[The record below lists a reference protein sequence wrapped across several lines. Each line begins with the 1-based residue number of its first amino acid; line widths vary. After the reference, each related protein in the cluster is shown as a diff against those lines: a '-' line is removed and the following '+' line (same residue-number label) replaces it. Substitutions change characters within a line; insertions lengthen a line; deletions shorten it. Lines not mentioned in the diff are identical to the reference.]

1 MFPTIYC
8 RILYLQKV
16 DSKFVAPL
24 TQEVQQNLHYDS
36 HSAHHVRHV
45 SPWSLTLCLFA
56 GCRLWGRR
64 SLGTR
69 RGRGGERRTSSF
81 TSWPRCCRCRAP
93 SPASWT
99 RPPSSGSPSATW
111 RWGTSP
117 TRATRRGTCAW
128 RDRRPTP
135 PSKVGGT
142 WRTGFVVRPDE
153 LSSLWTSLNWFVSD
167 HLLREAVSLTGLCAR

>member
-8 RILYLQKV
+8 LILYLQK
-16 DSKFVAPL
+16 L
-24 TQEVQQNLHYDS
+24 TLSFSLHWHTRS
-36 HSAHHVRHV
+36 NRTSTMTHILHIMSVTV
-45 SPWSLTLCLFA
+45 SPSSLTLCLFP

-64 SLGTR
+64 SRGTR

-111 RWGTSP
+111 RWETSP

-142 WRTGFVVRPDE
+142 WRTGFVVRPD
-153 LSSLWTSLNWFVSD
+153 
-167 HLLREAVSLTGLCAR
+167 

>member
-1 MFPTIYC
+1 MFQTIYC
-8 RILYLQKV
+8 LVLYLQK
-16 DSKFVAPL
+16 L
-24 TQEVQQNLHYDS
+24 TLSFSLHWHTRSNRTSTMTHILDIMS
-36 HSAHHVRHV
+36 VTV
-45 SPWSLTLCLFA
+45 SPSSLTLCLFP

-64 SLGTR
+64 SRGTR

-111 RWGTSP
+111 RWETSP

-142 WRTGFVVRPDE
+142 WRTGFVVRPD
-153 LSSLWTSLNWFVSD
+153 
-167 HLLREAVSLTGLCAR
+167 

>member
-1 MFPTIYC
+1 MEVLFFTAFHWYSDFLNHAPVNNVSN
-8 RILYLQKV
+8 YLLSCFVFAEV
-16 DSKFVAPL
+16 DSRFLAPL
-24 TQEVQQNLHYDS
+24 THEVQQNLHHDS
-36 HSAHHVRHV
+36 HSAHHVVTV
-45 SPWSLTLCLFA
+45 SPSSLTLCLFP

-64 SLGTR
+64 SRGTR

-111 RWGTSP
+111 RWETSP

-142 WRTGFVVRPDE
+142 WRTGFVVRPD
-153 LSSLWTSLNWFVSD
+153 
-167 HLLREAVSLTGLCAR
+167 